1 MKLLHDHNGDEI
13 KEEGNKHAQSYGQQ
27 LSTFI
32 FSTDVFVFGT
42 NKSLHAN

>member
-13 KEEGNKHAQSYGQQ
+13 KEGNEHAQSYGQQ